1 MGNKRHVVGR
11 ENRKATKTN
20 FYSAFDDRRVLS
32 IFFAMLLAMLL
43 WQTGVLG
50 MVLSFARERTIS
62 DR

>member
-1 MGNKRHVVGR
+1 MVGR

-50 MVLSFARERTIS
+50 MVIVSFARERTIS